1 MNNQNRKPLIGVIAL
16 TAALAMPLAFAQSP
30 TEDSAATQA
39 QSQVDETTQDATTQD
54 AATQDATGSAQQ
66 SATQSS
72 GSAGQ
77 QGWADLDTDGDG
89 MISKQESA
97 ANAGLS
103 QIFDQAD
110 GDADGSLTQ
119 DEYKSFVEKSYGEPK
134 PQQ

>member
-1 MNNQNRKPLIGVIAL
+1 MNNQNRKPLIGLIAL
-16 TAALAMPLAFAQSP
+16 TAALAMPLAFAQSA
-30 TEDSAATQA
+30 TEEDAATQA
-39 QSQVDETTQDATTQD
+39 QSQVDEATQD
-54 AATQDATGSAQQ
+54 AATGSAEQ

-77 QGWADLDTDGDG
+77 QGWADLDTNGDG
-89 MISKQESA
+89 MISKEESA

-110 GDADGSLTQ
+110 ADADGSLTQ
-119 DEYKSFVEKSYGEPK
+119 DEYKSFVEKSYGEPQ

>member
-16 TAALAMPLAFAQSP
+16 TAALTMPLAFAQSTTP
-30 TEDSAATQA
+30 TEEGAATQA
-39 QSQVDETTQDATTQD
+39 QSQVDETTQDAATQD
-54 AATQDATGSAQQ
+54 AATGSAQQ

>member
-1 MNNQNRKPLIGVIAL
+1 MNNQNRKPLIGLIAL
-16 TAALAMPLAFAQSP
+16 TAVLAMPLAFAQSA
-30 TEDSAATQA
+30 TEEDAATQA
-39 QSQVDETTQDATTQD
+39 QSQVDEATQD
-54 AATQDATGSAQQ
+54 AATGSAEQ

-77 QGWADLDTDGDG
+77 QGWADLDTNGDG

-110 GDADGSLTQ
+110 ADADGSLTQ
-119 DEYKSFVEKSYGEPK
+119 DEYKSFVEKSYGEPQ

>member
-1 MNNQNRKPLIGVIAL
+1 MNNQNRKPLIGAIAL

-30 TEDSAATQA
+30 TEESAATQA
-39 QSQVDETTQDATTQD
+39 QSQVDETTQDAATQD
-54 AATQDATGSAQQ
+54 AATGSAEQ

-110 GDADGSLTQ
+110 GDADGNLTQ
-119 DEYKSFVEKSYGEPK
+119 DEYKSFVEKSYGEPT

>member
-30 TEDSAATQA
+30 TEESAATQA
-39 QSQVDETTQDATTQD
+39 QSQVDETTQD